1 MLCMCVHGWLKGDK
15 EEREN
20 VSVLLTS
27 KINENGNESDT
38 EKDEGDTNAFP
49 GTSVRH
55 MTVFL

>member
-1 MLCMCVHGWLKGDK
+1 MCVHGWLKGDK